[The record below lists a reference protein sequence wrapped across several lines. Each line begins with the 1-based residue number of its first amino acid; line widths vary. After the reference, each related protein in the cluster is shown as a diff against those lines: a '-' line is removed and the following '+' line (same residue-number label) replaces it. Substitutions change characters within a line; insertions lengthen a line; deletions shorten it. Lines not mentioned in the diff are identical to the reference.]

1 MKKLMRFT
9 VALALVC
16 ACIVPINAQSSTLA
30 KAQSYWLNN
39 NELSGLDAVLAVESL
54 GLDVEDEKNNF
65 TLNYSFEAP
74 TNSYGDEITYEE
86 MDAGYLAKNIMAL
99 AAIKSDPAKL
109 KLKDGSTINLI
120 DLLKSKIDENGNV
133 DYGSANPESSTAYT
147 MFALAIVDESY
158 NLDKLGLNL
167 TEMQLSD
174 GSWGYNG
181 AWGGPD
187 ITGWALAAL
196 SLCNNTYQASID
208 KALAYLA
215 SIQIDNGGYNSAFGV
230 NCNSQACAVWGILE
244 YDIQGVK
251 NGTYNKGTG
260 NPYDLLLQ
268 FMQEDGSFGASLDVD
283 YGNAYATVQAALTV
297 GVYENGSLID
307 NIKAQYDEMLN
318 PKNDQPE
325 PTPAPAPVT
334 PSTPADKSITSV
346 KTGDDAVIAL
356 TVSSLIISGGMYL
369 FIRKES

>member
-120 DLLKSKIDENGNV
+120 DLLKSKIDEGR
-133 DYGSANPESSTAYT
+133 SRRSSSRPRYS
-147 MFALAIVDESY
+147 M
-158 NLDKLGLNL
+158 
-167 TEMQLSD
+167 
-174 GSWGYNG
+174 
-181 AWGGPD
+181 
-187 ITGWALAAL
+187 
-196 SLCNNTYQASID
+196 
-208 KALAYLA
+208 
-215 SIQIDNGGYNSAFGV
+215 
-230 NCNSQACAVWGILE
+230 
-244 YDIQGVK
+244 
-251 NGTYNKGTG
+251 
-260 NPYDLLLQ
+260 
-268 FMQEDGSFGASLDVD
+268 
-283 YGNAYATVQAALTV
+283 
-297 GVYENGSLID
+297 
-307 NIKAQYDEMLN
+307 
-318 PKNDQPE
+318 
-325 PTPAPAPVT
+325 
-334 PSTPADKSITSV
+334 
-346 KTGDDAVIAL
+346 
-356 TVSSLIISGGMYL
+356 
-369 FIRKES
+369 

>member
-215 SIQIDNGGYNSAFGV
+215 SIQIDNGGYSGFGV
-230 NCNSQACAVWGILE
+230 NCNSQACAVWGQAIHMI
-244 YDIQGVK
+244 YY
-251 NGTYNKGTG
+251 YNLCKKMVH
-260 NPYDLLLQ
+260 L
-268 FMQEDGSFGASLDVD
+268 
-283 YGNAYATVQAALTV
+283 ALV
-297 GVYENGSLID
+297 
-307 NIKAQYDEMLN
+307 
-318 PKNDQPE
+318 
-325 PTPAPAPVT
+325 
-334 PSTPADKSITSV
+334 
-346 KTGDDAVIAL
+346 
-356 TVSSLIISGGMYL
+356 
-369 FIRKES
+369 